1 LTHRAQAH
9 MQLQHY
15 QDAVDDCEKALK
27 LNKNNSKAYIRKGTA
42 LFNLKEFNKACETFK
57 DGQQLFPS
65 ETTYNDWI
73 KKCENS
79 MPILGPPKPAV
90 RHEWYQT
97 HTHVI
102 VTVFAKGI
110 KKDNLTVDVD
120 DKKLKIDIKEYQG
133 SPFLL
138 DIILAHTILPD
149 QCKVQILSTKIEVK
163 LKKSEGIQW
172 AKLEGSEA
180 DEPIVAPN
188 AQAVPDPAA
197 ARYPTSS
204 HYTRD
209 WDKIEKEV
217 KEEEKNEKLDGDA
230 GLNQFFQNLYADA
243 SDETKKAMMK
253 SFSESGGTV
262 LSTNW
267 SEVGAKK
274 VEVKPPDGMEYKQW
288 ES

>member
-1 LTHRAQAH
+1 MADELLRQANEKYVDEDYQRAIELYSEAVAEDPSRDDLLTHRAQAH

-57 DGQQLFPS
+57 DGQQVFPS

-79 MPILGPPKPAV
+79 MPILGPPKP
-90 RHEWYQT
+90 
-97 HTHVI
+97 
-102 VTVFAKGI
+102 
-110 KKDNLTVDVD
+110 
-120 DKKLKIDIKEYQG
+120 
-133 SPFLL
+133 
-138 DIILAHTILPD
+138 D
-149 QCKVQILSTKIEVK
+149 QCEVQILSTKIEVK

-180 DEPIVAPN
+180 DEPTVAPN